1 MSWLCKGMLCRE
13 ILVQSLSVRSLLWLV
28 FLSMPVNLFA
38 ETHKHVKHKHWPD
51 KYDRYFKKNTKHYF
65 GPAIDWHWFKAQ
77 GIAESRLNPKAKS
90 KAGAIGI
97 MQIMP
102 RTYKEIIKKQPN
114 LGSIEEPRWNIAAAI
129 YYNRQLYKRW
139 KKRKVPPDE
148 RLEFTFASY
157 NAGFSRVLK
166 ALKKARETKKL
177 PPEEVKKWEKISP
190 YAPPE
195 TRHYIRRI
203 DSLMQVDSKIKKSG

>member
-1 MSWLCKGMLCRE
+1 M
-13 ILVQSLSVRSLLWLV
+13 QSLSVRSLLWLV

>member
-1 MSWLCKGMLCRE
+1 M
-13 ILVQSLSVRSLLWLV
+13 QSLSVRSLLWLV

-114 LGSIEEPRWNIAAAI
+114 LGRIEEPRWNIAAAI

-157 NAGFSRVLK
+157 NAGFSRVLR

-203 DSLMQVDSKIKKSG
+203 DSLMQVDS

>member
-1 MSWLCKGMLCRE
+1 MPVR
-13 ILVQSLSVRSLLWLV
+13 QRLSFQSLLWMVVLT
-28 FLSMPVNLFA
+28 LPVNLLA
-38 ETHKHVKHKHWPD
+38 ETHKHVKHKHWTK

-65 GPAIDWHWFKAQ
+65 GPGFDWHWFKAQ
-77 GIAESRLNPKAKS
+77 AIAESRLNPKAKS
-90 KAGAIGI
+90 RAGAIGI

-102 RTYKEIIKKQPN
+102 RTYQEIVKKQPN
-114 LGSIEEPRWNIAAAI
+114 LGRIEEPRWNIAAAI

-139 KKRKVPPDE
+139 QKRQVPADD

-157 NAGFSRVLK
+157 NAGFTRVLK
-166 ALKKARETKKL
+166 ALKKARETQKL

-190 YAPPE
+190 YTPSE

-203 DSLMQVDSKIKKSG
+203 DSLMQIKPEQKKSG

>member
-1 MSWLCKGMLCRE
+1 M
-13 ILVQSLSVRSLLWLV
+13 QSLSVRSLLWLV

-114 LGSIEEPRWNIAAAI
+114 LGRIEEPRWNIAAAI

-157 NAGFSRVLK
+157 NAGFSRVLR

>member
-1 MSWLCKGMLCRE
+1 M
-13 ILVQSLSVRSLLWLV
+13 SVRPRLSFRGLLWLV
-28 FLSMPVNLFA
+28 VFTLPVNLLA
-38 ETHKHVKHKHWPD
+38 ETHKHVKHKYWTK

-65 GPAIDWHWFKAQ
+65 SPGFDWHWFKAQ
-77 GIAESRLNPKAKS
+77 AIAESRLNPKAKS
-90 KAGAIGI
+90 RAGAIGI

-114 LGSIEEPRWNIAAAI
+114 LRRIEEPRWNIAAAI

-139 KKRKVPPDE
+139 QKRQVPSDE

-157 NAGFSRVLK
+157 NAGFTRVLK
-166 ALKKARETKKL
+166 ALKKARETQKL

-190 YAPPE
+190 YTPPE

-203 DSLMQVDSKIKKSG
+203 DSLMQVEASQGKSG